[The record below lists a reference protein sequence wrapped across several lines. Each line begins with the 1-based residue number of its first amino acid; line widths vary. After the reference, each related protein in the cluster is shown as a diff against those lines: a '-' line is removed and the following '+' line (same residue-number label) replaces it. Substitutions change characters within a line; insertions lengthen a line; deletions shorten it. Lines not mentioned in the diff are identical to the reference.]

1 MGRSASSATGRQAK
15 GFDAIGRLH
24 MIDASASE
32 ESVPPSPSP
41 ERPPL
46 APHDPPDPAP
56 QAAAWDR
63 ALRVVFMETTHGTTG
78 MTRSRS
84 WKSNKRGRAAIKSRN
99 H

>member
-1 MGRSASSATGRQAK
+1 MNRLSHTSISAPRRWG
-15 GFDAIGRLH
+15 
-24 MIDASASE
+24 E

-46 APHDPPDPAP
+46 TPHDPPDPAP

-63 ALRVVFMETTHGTTG
+63 ALRVIFMESTQQSTEGSTK
-78 MTRSRS
+78 SRS
-84 WKSNKRGRAAIKSRN
+84 WRTNKRGRAAIKAPRR

>member
-1 MGRSASSATGRQAK
+1 MPSIHIPQSQ
-15 GFDAIGRLH
+15 
-24 MIDASASE
+24 
-32 ESVPPSPSP
+32 ESVPPPASP

-63 ALRVVFMETTHGTTG
+63 ALRVIFMESTAHTSDPGKGRPWRTH
-78 MTRSRS
+78 
-84 WKSNKRGRAAIKSRN
+84 KRGRALVKSRR

>member
-1 MGRSASSATGRQAK
+1 MNRLSISPSIST
-15 GFDAIGRLH
+15 IGRW
-24 MIDASASE
+24 SE

-46 APHDPPDPAP
+46 APHDPPEPAP

-63 ALRVVFMETTHGTTG
+63 ALRVIFMESTQGTEG
-78 MTRSRS
+78 SSKSRS
-84 WKSNKRGRAAIKSRN
+84 WRTNKRGRAAIKTPRR

>member
-1 MGRSASSATGRQAK
+1 MSSIHIPR
-15 GFDAIGRLH
+15 
-24 MIDASASE
+24 SE
-32 ESVPPSPSP
+32 ESVPPPASP

-63 ALRVVFMETTHGTTG
+63 ALRVIFMESTAHSSGESSSKVRPWRTH
-78 MTRSRS
+78 
-84 WKSNKRGRAAIKSRN
+84 KRGRAKAR

>member
-1 MGRSASSATGRQAK
+1 MIIDSSRAQMN
-15 GFDAIGRLH
+15 D
-24 MIDASASE
+24 

-56 QAAAWDR
+56 QAAAWER
-63 ALRVVFMETTHGTTG
+63 ALRVVVLEARRNAGRII
-78 MTRSRS
+78 RSRD
-84 WKSNKRGRAAIKSRN
+84 WRTNKRGRAAIKGRDS

>member
-1 MGRSASSATGRQAK
+1 MSSHIPR
-15 GFDAIGRLH
+15 
-24 MIDASASE
+24 SE
-32 ESVPPSPSP
+32 ESVPPPASP

-63 ALRVVFMETTHGTTG
+63 ALRVIFMERTAHSAGDSRVRPWRTH
-78 MTRSRS
+78 
-84 WKSNKRGRAAIKSRN
+84 KRGRAVVKGR

>member
-1 MGRSASSATGRQAK
+1 MNRFSHTSISAPRRWG
-15 GFDAIGRLH
+15 
-24 MIDASASE
+24 E

-46 APHDPPDPAP
+46 TPHDPPDPAP

-63 ALRVVFMETTHGTTG
+63 ALRVIFMESTQQSTEGSTK
-78 MTRSRS
+78 SRS
-84 WKSNKRGRAAIKSRN
+84 WRTNKRGRAAIKAPRG

>member
-1 MGRSASSATGRQAK
+1 MSSIHLPRT
-15 GFDAIGRLH
+15 
-24 MIDASASE
+24 E
-32 ESVPPSPSP
+32 ESVPPPASP

-63 ALRVVFMETTHGTTG
+63 ALRVIFMESTAHASGDPNKVRPWRTH
-78 MTRSRS
+78 
-84 WKSNKRGRAAIKSRN
+84 KRGRAVVKGR

>member
-1 MGRSASSATGRQAK
+1 MNRLRHTPMSSTSRPW
-15 GFDAIGRLH
+15 
-24 MIDASASE
+24 SE

-63 ALRVVFMETTHGTTG
+63 ALRVIFMESTHSTEGTTNKN
-78 MTRSRS
+78 RS
-84 WKSNKRGRAAIKSRN
+84 WRTNKRGRAAIKDPRR